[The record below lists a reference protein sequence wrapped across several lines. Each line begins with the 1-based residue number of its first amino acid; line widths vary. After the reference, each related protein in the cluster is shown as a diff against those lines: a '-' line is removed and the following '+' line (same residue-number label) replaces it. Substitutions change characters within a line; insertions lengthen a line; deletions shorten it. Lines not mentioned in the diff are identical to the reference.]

1 MTLSDDFL
9 LDPSNWTSD
18 PLRARLMRLR
28 DLIQQESTPTIPTST
43 LPVDDPSSVTE
54 PESKPENPPQPAI
67 PTPTLPVDDPSSM
80 TEPESE
86 PERSAPAIPTPTIPV
101 DDPSSVTEPESEP
114 ERAAPAIPTPTI
126 PVDDPSSVTEPESKP
141 ENPPQP
147 EFSTPIKIKGAT
159 PVPKKKGF
167 FDTPSPPVLRHR
179 VVCELGWDLQQQGR
193 EDDVQVLRLV
203 GFHRRAEVAYAL
215 WAMIAVTDGRFVVD
229 EDKLPKT
236 YVVIVVI
243 AVQTA
248 YLIRHL
254 PEFLIYIGP
263 VFYPVFYH
271 QGQYI
276 SREEDDRWY
285 DRSKTDDSFDALL
298 CDGIKVV

>member
-1 MTLSDDFL
+1 MLPPAVQNFLDLSSDPDFDGYQADTSINTNDSNDSTRSSTPIMTLSDDFL

-54 PESKPENPPQPAI
+54 PESEPENPPQPAI

-126 PVDDPSSVTEPESKP
+126 PVDDPSSVTEPESEP

-167 FDTPSPPVLRHR
+167 FDTPSPP
-179 VVCELGWDLQQQGR
+179 
-193 EDDVQVLRLV
+193 
-203 GFHRRAEVAYAL
+203 
-215 WAMIAVTDGRFVVD
+215 
-229 EDKLPKT
+229 
-236 YVVIVVI
+236 
-243 AVQTA
+243 
-248 YLIRHL
+248 
-254 PEFLIYIGP
+254 GP
-263 VFYPVFYH
+263 NSLYWK
-271 QGQYI
+271 YI

-285 DRSKTDDSFDALL
+285 DHLKTDDSFDAVRQMKQQLR
-298 CDGIKVV
+298 DIT